1 MPEQK
6 KKNQGRTAK
15 ARKVP
20 KESNRAREGPDGP
33 ANGSTAAV
41 GEPDTPQEPAPEPE
55 RTDEEKWA
63 QATRDAAGTEPA
75 GTEAA
80 PAPGGPAPELEDAK
94 AIERLARREE
104 KARRRAAREEA
115 LLLKQKARD
124 MLKESRT
131 KERRENLM
139 DRHMDRVAMLAEELG
154 YDPDRPI
161 TEIPPLPAGHEEVA
175 FHTIEEGRAF
185 VRISYDPDTSSYL
198 YEGIEPELTENERK
212 ILDFLRDTLVRT
224 LDGRVGGGDWTD
236 YLREAVR
243 TAIVDHD
250 ILVDQISSERI
261 VYFLVRDFLGYGP
274 IDVMMRDPG
283 LEDISCDGPGIPC
296 YVFHRDREST
306 RTNVQFDEELDI
318 DSFVIRLAQ
327 RSGKHISI
335 ADPLLDATLPDG
347 SRLQATLSRE
357 VTSRGSS
364 FTIRKFR
371 EEPFT
376 PPDLVRLGTM
386 SSEMAAYF
394 WFLMEEGRSLIYAGG
409 TASGKTTSLNAVCQF
424 IPPEK
429 KIVSIEDT
437 REINLLHENW
447 IAGITRSG
455 FGGEIVG
462 GKTAGTIDMYRLLE
476 AALRQRPEYLLVGEV
491 RGHEAL
497 TLFQAMATGHAV
509 YSTMHA
515 DSVKS
520 AVYRLEN
527 EPINVPRMM
536 LQTLD
541 TVAIQSQVR
550 IGDKMARRVKEVVE
564 IVGFDPDT
572 DDLLTNTTF
581 YWDPNQDKHVYTGH
595 SSVFEQIR
603 IKKGWSQKR
612 LQDEWDHRIRV
623 LDWLHQHDVRDFR
636 EVTRVVREY
645 YRRPERILQRI
656 DEGGTPH
663 APAWAPHSLDD
674 GTKPLPAGIEPE
686 RIGTSGGVVK
696 ESMPPAEVEAAPD
709 AAGSPSAVPES
720 PEPMPP
726 EPAPSE
732 PPASPEPAQGED
744 GQAPDAGEGAD
755 QAPDAGEDADQA
767 PDAGEDAEADAEA
780 RA

>member
-1 MPEQK
+1 MSD
-6 KKNQGRTAK
+6 AK
-15 ARKVP
+15 Q
-20 KESNRAREGPDGP
+20 EGPRKSGEDG
-33 ANGSTAAV
+33 GT
-41 GEPDTPQEPAPEPE
+41 
-55 RTDEEKWA
+55 RK
-63 QATRDAAGTEPA
+63 ATRTVKTIQTPRPASADQVASRPGAATSTNGAGGATGKPGSAGSPGAPPSQAASPPA
-75 GTEAA
+75 RSSATTA
-80 PAPGGPAPELEDAK
+80 PSRPAIKPVSSDPSISKKSDGAGPPSKDSLQLVADHDDPRTM
-94 AIERLARREE
+94 ERLARREE
-104 KARRRAAREEA
+104 KARRRAALDEA
-115 LLLKQKARD
+115 QLLKKRAKQLMQDSRSKQK
-124 MLKESRT
+124 
-131 KERRENLM
+131 REQLM
-139 DRHMDRVAMLAEELG
+139 DRHMDRVSILAEELG
-154 YDPDRPI
+154 YDPQRPI
-161 TEIPPLPAGHEEVA
+161 TEIPPLPASHEAVELITVEDDKA
-175 FHTIEEGRAF
+175 FIRVSF
-185 VRISYDPDTSSYL
+185 DTDTNTFL
-198 YEGIEPELTENERK
+198 YEVIEPELTENERK
-212 ILDFLRDTLVRT
+212 IFTFLRDTLVRT
-224 LDGRVGGGDWTD
+224 LDGRHGESDWVT
-236 YLREAVR
+236 YLRDAVR
-243 TAIVDHD
+243 LAIVDHD
-250 ILVDQISSERI
+250 ILVDQTSTERI
-261 VYFLVRDFLGYGP
+261 IYYLVRDFLGYGP

-296 YVFHRDREST
+296 YVFHRKYESI
-306 RTNVQFDEELDI
+306 RSSVQFDGELDM
-318 DSFVIRLAQ
+318 DSYVIRLAQ

-376 PPDLVRLGTM
+376 PPDLVRFGTV
-386 SSEMAAYF
+386 SSQMAAYF

-409 TASGKTTSLNAVCQF
+409 TASGKTTSLNAWCQF

-447 IAGITRSG
+447 IAGVTRSG

-462 GKTAGTIDMYRLLE
+462 GKPAGTIDMYRLLE
-476 AALRQRPEYLLVGEV
+476 AALRQRPEFLIVGEV
-491 RGHEAL
+491 RGKEAL

-550 IGDKMARRVKEVVE
+550 IGDRMERRVKEVVE

-581 YWDPNQDKHVYTGH
+581 YWDNHRDEHVYTGH

-603 IKKGWSQKR
+603 IKKGWTPKQ
-612 LQDEWDHRIRV
+612 LQDEWDRRMHV
-623 LDWLHQHDVRDFR
+623 LDWLRAEEIHDFR

-645 YRRPERILQRI
+645 YRRPERLMKRI
-656 DEGGTPH
+656 EEGQSPSPQGWVPH
-663 APAWAPHSLDD
+663 TLDD
-674 GTKPLPAGIEPE
+674 GTKPLPQGVEPE
-686 RIGTSGGVVK
+686 RISTHGSVTK
-696 ESMPPAEVEAAPD
+696 ESMPDAQKGQRIPNAAAASESEAKP
-709 AAGSPSAVPES
+709 
-720 PEPMPP
+720 
-726 EPAPSE
+726 
-732 PPASPEPAQGED
+732 
-744 GQAPDAGEGAD
+744 
-755 QAPDAGEDADQA
+755 
-767 PDAGEDAEADAEA
+767 
-780 RA
+780 